1 MIVIFDLPKHAP
13 LLNEQV
19 RTVDTFMAKH
29 GAVRENAEI
38 GRGFGMAVLHYT
50 VPPEF
55 AVSEEEATDAVGV
68 AITIN
73 QPIKAYSYMRLSSGS
88 APACGSAN

>member
-1 MIVIFDLPKHAP
+1 VTAIVIFDLPNHEP

-19 RTVDTFMAKH
+19 VKVDTFMAKH
-29 GAVRENAEI
+29 GAVRENAGI

-55 AVSEEEATDAVGV
+55 AVSEQEATDAVGV
-68 AITIN
+68 AMTMN
-73 QPIKAYSYMRLSSGS
+73 RLSRLT
-88 APACGSAN
+88 AT